1 MNPAEG
7 PGADRAASQSARTA
21 AYPNDWRIGGP
32 AVAADDDAAAAPVA
46 DLDGRAK
53 LLVSKQVSFMHR
65 NQGWANP
72 EKFSANPGN
81 MDNYF

>member
-1 MNPAEG
+1 MKHFKMRLVKSLGFLALFVV
-7 PGADRAASQSARTA
+7 
-21 AYPNDWRIGGP
+21 
-32 AVAADDDAAAAPVA
+32 AVVWADDDAAAAPVA

-72 EKFSANPGN
+72 EKFSANPEN
-81 MDNYF
+81 THNYF